1 MKAVATCALFIML
14 VIQNIY
20 GAITIQ
26 RGFLVIEGEAGKSTE
41 GAKCKVP
48 IDLFFKALFYD
59 EDRKFQI
66 TWTPK
71 APVNGISPNPE
82 VQSIEIGN
90 ISGITYD
97 DGELIT
103 GENDYAGSFPNN
115 AVDAVSKDYPI
126 TCTQA
131 PKAAEAQELRSVL

>member
-48 IDLFFKALFYD
+48 IDLFLRPYFMTKIENSKL
-59 EDRKFQI
+59 RGPQKHPL
-66 TWTPK
+66 TGL
-71 APVNGISPNPE
+71 APILKCN
-82 VQSIEIGN
+82 
-90 ISGITYD
+90 
-97 DGELIT
+97 L
-103 GENDYAGSFPNN
+103 
-115 AVDAVSKDYPI
+115 
-126 TCTQA
+126 
-131 PKAAEAQELRSVL
+131 